1 MLTIQDINENKKR
14 YAKLD
19 TQSFQYFRAAVLDS
33 EQGIMPVDDGR
44 FLALPENT
52 ILKYLQ
58 LAADVF
64 SNKIDDRMLS
74 LQTAISGMTELTL
87 ADILEESVKGDTIT
101 QKAFEEICERIQA
114 NYDFI
119 SKLLVVAFY
128 EAWDVPAKSSDG
140 KKLEDGEVVSKR
152 ILVSVAPVGLTKPG
166 LEYKDGKIMARERQW
181 TVGKP
186 EMGFLWPSWEGR
198 EDKKDRFTYF
208 TADPAKPGHKFME
221 KGLGTMPIK
230 TATEYREEFEQLV
243 MTEEEDH
250 DAAVKYLQEIKDA
263 IEQYY
268 REAQDVPFPNP
279 EMLMDAEDLE
289 KIMSGQE
296 TYFVDGD
303 LLEDYREQFFGRW
316 PKMKWLISEK
326 DIKEAEKRRN
336 KKRISQLMKNA
347 ARKIRKLSPEDADLA
362 EKLLTE
368 AEKNDRRSV

>member
-368 AEKNDRRSV
+368 DRKSVV